1 MFLSGVNSA
10 YSNFADVIY
19 RGQFTCQ
26 AELTAAER
34 KDLEDMG
41 IPKGAAGL
49 IIASARDKGE
59 TFIALQQPFMVCTP
73 ILYCLTGLE
82 DTASESAF
90 SFMLS
95 SIL

>member
-1 MFLSGVNSA
+1 MASQELKLFLSSVDSTHLR
-10 YSNFADVIY
+10 FADIIH
-19 RGQFTCQ
+19 RGEFTCQ
-26 AELTAAER
+26 AELSAAEP

-73 ILYCLTGLE
+73 IHVLF
-82 DTASESAF
+82 DWP
-90 SFMLS
+90 
-95 SIL
+95 